1 MHPQSHLS
9 ETGDANHKA
18 ETDHMALTFEPGPL
32 AAGAAAFP
40 QSAPVKGGSG
50 EIRYENIVYS
60 ADPGYRPLFL
70 DLRVPQFSNGG
81 FPFPLIIWVHGG
93 GWLHGSRRRQ
103 APNLHRNRV
112 IESMLE
118 GGFAVALVDYRL
130 IEESGFPAQA
140 LDLKAAIR
148 WLRGNASEYGLD
160 PARFALWGESAGA
173 HVVTMTALCDR
184 FGEERTGEFLT
195 ESEDVQA
202 LVSWYGP
209 ADIESLLTLGPTR
222 SQSEES
228 GQRPLSPVQALVDS
242 SAWTAA
248 ELSPV
253 HYVRAGIPPVLIAH
267 GVDDQQ
273 VDVEQSRR
281 FHQVLVNAGATSE
294 YLETAGDHVFV
305 GAAVLPEV
313 TERSLDFLR
322 KHLGI
327 GAFTELDPEIAQM
340 EQLMAA
346 SGDFPIFP
354 PAGQPIDPALARER
368 GAKLRETFYPRQF
381 FDVASVTDGTIPGP
395 AGDIRVRIQKPL
407 GGSDATVVYFHGGGW
422 ILGDLDSHQGNA
434 SRIAAHAKA
443 NVIQVDYRLAPE
455 HPYPAGVEDAIAA
468 FEWVIA
474 HIDQFGDNL
483 NKVVVA
489 GDSAGGNLAAIVA
502 QHCRAS
508 GIRLAAQFLIYPATD
523 LTEAADS
530 AMLEYLGPK
539 AATIAQ
545 DPRVSPAMA
554 DRLDGL
560 APAIIGVGTHDFLYE
575 DNVRYARA
583 LTDAGVT
590 VIFRQYLT
598 LNHGFFSYGN
608 VSAASDQAAEQ
619 LCQDLH
625 NILHS

>member
-1 MHPQSHLS
+1 
-9 ETGDANHKA
+9 
-18 ETDHMALTFEPGPL
+18 MAFTTQPGPL
-32 AAGAAAFP
+32 ADGTVAFP
-40 QSAPVKGGSG
+40 QSPPTTG
-50 EIRYENIVYS
+50 EAGEVRYDNIVYS

-70 DLRVPQFSNGG
+70 DLRVPQSAGAEC
-81 FPFPLIIWVHGG
+81 PCPLIIWVHGG
-93 GWLHGSRRRQ
+93 GWLYGSRRRQ

-130 IEESGFPAQA
+130 IREEGFPAQSM
-140 LDLKAAIR
+140 DLKAAIR
-148 WLRGNASEYGLD
+148 WLRGHAGEYGLD
-160 PARFALWGESAGA
+160 AARFALWGESAGA
-173 HVVTMTALCDR
+173 HVAAMTALCDR
-184 FGEERTGEFLT
+184 FGEERTGEFLA
-195 ESEDVQA
+195 ESEEVQA

-209 ADIESLLTLGPTR
+209 ADIESLLESVSTHR
-222 SQSEES
+222 QSEES
-228 GQRPLSPVQALVDS
+228 GSQAVSPVRALVES
-242 SAWTAA
+242 TAWSAA
-248 ELSPV
+248 ELSPIQ
-253 HYVRAGIPPVLIAH
+253 YARAGGPPVFIAH
-267 GVDDQQ
+267 GTDDQQ
-273 VDVEQSRR
+273 VNVKQSRS
-281 FHQVLVNAGATSE
+281 FHNALVNAGANSE
-294 YLETAGDHVFV
+294 YLETAGDHVFA
-305 GAAVLPEV
+305 GAPVLAEV
-313 TERSLDFLR
+313 TERTLDFLQ
-322 KHLGI
+322 KHLGP
-327 GAFTELDPEIAQM
+327 GMSADLDPDIVQM

-346 SGDFPIFP
+346 SGQFPIFP
-354 PAGQPIDPALARER
+354 PAGQPLDPALARER

-381 FDVASVTDGTIPGP
+381 FDVESVIDRTIPGP
-395 AGDIRVRIQKPL
+395 AGDIRIRVQKPL

-434 SRIAAHAKA
+434 SRIAAHAQA
-443 NVIQVDYRLAPE
+443 NVVQVDYRLAPE
-455 HPYPAGVEDAIAA
+455 NPYPAGVEDAIAA

-474 HIDQFGDNL
+474 HIGQFGDNL

-523 LTEAADS
+523 LSEAADS

-539 AATIAQ
+539 AATIAK
-545 DPRVSPAMA
+545 DPQVSPALA

-560 APAIIGVGTHDFLYE
+560 APAIIGVGAHDFLYE

-590 VIFRQYLT
+590 VIFRHYPT

-608 VSAASDQAAEQ
+608 VSAASDQAAKQ

-625 NILHS
+625 TILHA

>member
-1 MHPQSHLS
+1 V
-9 ETGDANHKA
+9 
-18 ETDHMALTFEPGPL
+18 
-32 AAGAAAFP
+32 
-40 QSAPVKGGSG
+40 PVKGGSG
-50 EIRYENIVYS
+50 EFRYDNIVYS
-60 ADPGYRPLFL
+60 AEPGYRPLFL
-70 DLRVPQFSNGG
+70 DLRVPQSASAE
-81 FPFPLIIWVHGG
+81 FPCPLIIWVHGG

-130 IEESGFPAQA
+130 IEEEGFPAQA

-148 WLRGNASEYGLD
+148 WLRGRAGEYGFD

-173 HVVTMTALCDR
+173 HVAAMTTLCDR
-184 FGEERTGEFLT
+184 FGEERTGEFLA

-209 ADIESLLTLGPTR
+209 ADIESLLASVPAST
-222 SQSEES
+222 QSEES
-228 GQRPLSPVQALVDS
+228 GIRAANPVQALVES
-242 SAWTAA
+242 SAWSAA

-253 HYVRAGIPPVLIAH
+253 QYVRAGAPPVFIAH
-267 GVDDQQ
+267 GTDDQQ
-273 VDVEQSRR
+273 VTVEQSRS
-281 FHQVLVNAGATSE
+281 FHRALVNAGANSE

-305 GAAVLPEV
+305 GAPVLPEV

-322 KHLGI
+322 KHLGP
-327 GAFTELDPEIAQM
+327 GAFTDLDPDIAQM
-340 EQLMAA
+340 EKLMAA
-346 SGDFPIFP
+346 SGQFPIFP
-354 PAGQPIDPALARER
+354 PAGQPLDPAVARDR
-368 GAKLRETFYPRQF
+368 GVKLREAFYPRQF

-395 AGDIRVRIQKPL
+395 AGDIRIRIQKPL

-422 ILGDLDSHQGNA
+422 IIGDLDSHQGNA
-434 SRIAAHAKA
+434 SRIAAHAEA
-443 NVIQVDYRLAPE
+443 HIVQIDYRLAPE
-455 HPYPAGVEDAIAA
+455 NPYPAGVEDAIAA

-474 HIDQFGDNL
+474 HIDQFGGNL

-502 QHCRAS
+502 QHCRAA

-523 LTEAADS
+523 LTAAADS
-530 AMLEYLGPK
+530 AMLEYLGPR
-539 AATIAQ
+539 ASILAR
-545 DPRVSPAMA
+545 DPRVSPALA
-554 DRLDGL
+554 ERLDGL
-560 APAIIGVGTHDFLYE
+560 APAIIGVGAHDFLYQ

-583 LTDAGVT
+583 LSDAGVT
-590 VIFRQYLT
+590 VVFRQYPT
-598 LNHGFFSYGN
+598 LNHGFFSYGH

-625 NILHS
+625 KILHG

>member
-1 MHPQSHLS
+1 
-9 ETGDANHKA
+9 
-18 ETDHMALTFEPGPL
+18 L
-32 AAGAAAFP
+32 AAGTAAFP
-40 QSAPVKGGSG
+40 QSPPVKGGSG
-50 EIRYENIVYS
+50 EVRYDNIVYS
-60 ADPGYRPLFL
+60 AEPGYRPLFL
-70 DLRVPQFSNGG
+70 DLRVPQSASGE
-81 FPFPLIIWVHGG
+81 FPCPLIIWVHGG

-130 IEESGFPAQA
+130 IEEEGFPAQA

-148 WLRGNASEYGLD
+148 WLRGRAGEFGLD
-160 PARFALWGESAGA
+160 TARFALWGESAGA
-173 HVVTMTALCDR
+173 HVAAMTTLCDR
-184 FGEERTGEFLT
+184 FGEERTGEFLA

-209 ADIESLLTLGPTR
+209 ADIESLLDSVPART
-222 SQSEES
+222 QSEES
-228 GQRPLSPVQALVDS
+228 GIRNVSPVRALVES
-242 SAWTAA
+242 SAWSAA

-253 HYVRAGIPPVLIAH
+253 QYARAGVPPVFIAH
-267 GVDDQQ
+267 GTDDQQ
-273 VDVEQSRR
+273 VNVEQSRS
-281 FHQVLVNAGATSE
+281 FHQALVKAGANSE

-305 GAAVLPEV
+305 GAPVLPEV

-322 KHLGI
+322 KHLGP
-327 GAFTELDPEIAQM
+327 GAFTDLDPDIAQM

-346 SGDFPIFP
+346 SGQFPIFP
-354 PAGQPIDPALARER
+354 PAGQPLDPAVARDQ
-368 GAKLRETFYPRQF
+368 GVQLRENFYPRQF
-381 FDVASVTDGTIPGP
+381 FDVESVIDGTIPGP
-395 AGDIRVRIQKPL
+395 AGDLKVRIQKPL

-422 ILGDLDSHQGNA
+422 IIGDLDSHQGNA
-434 SRIAAHAKA
+434 SRIAAHATA
-443 NVIQVDYRLAPE
+443 NVVQVDYRLAPE
-455 HPYPAGVEDAIAA
+455 NPYPAGVEDAIAA

-474 HIDQFGDNL
+474 HIEQFGGNL

-502 QHCRAS
+502 QHCRAI

-523 LTEAADS
+523 LTAAVDS
-530 AMLEYLGPK
+530 AMLEYLGPR
-539 AATIAQ
+539 ASSLARA
-545 DPRVSPAMA
+545 PRVSPALA
-554 DRLDGL
+554 ERLDGL
-560 APAIIGVGTHDFLYE
+560 APAIIGVGAHDFLYQ

-590 VIFRQYLT
+590 VIFRQYPT

-625 NILHS
+625 KILHA

>member
-1 MHPQSHLS
+1 
-9 ETGDANHKA
+9 
-18 ETDHMALTFEPGPL
+18 MAFTTQPGPL
-32 AAGAAAFP
+32 SAGTAAFP
-40 QSAPVKGGSG
+40 QSVPVTGGAG
-50 EIRYENIVYS
+50 EVRYDNIVYS

-70 DLRVPQFSNGG
+70 DLRVPQSASVEY
-81 FPFPLIIWVHGG
+81 PCPLIIWVHGG

-112 IESMLE
+112 IESMLD

-130 IEESGFPAQA
+130 IQEEGFPAQSM
-140 LDLKAAIR
+140 DLKAAIR
-148 WLRGNASEYGLD
+148 WLRGQAGEYRLD

-173 HVVTMTALCDR
+173 HVAAMTTLCDR
-184 FGEERTGEFLT
+184 FGKERTGEFLA

-209 ADIESLLTLGPTR
+209 ADIESLLDSVPASIQL
-222 SQSEES
+222 EES
-228 GQRPLSPVQALVDS
+228 GIRAGNPVRALVNS
-242 SAWTAA
+242 SNWSAA

-253 HYVRAGIPPVLIAH
+253 KYVKAGGPPVFIAH

-273 VDVEQSRR
+273 VSVEQSRR
-281 FHQVLVNAGATSE
+281 FHQALVNAGANSE

-305 GAAVLPEV
+305 GAGVLPEV

-322 KHLGI
+322 KHLGL
-327 GAFTELDPEIAQM
+327 GAFTDLDPDIAQM

-346 SGDFPIFP
+346 SGEFPIFP
-354 PAGQPIDPALARER
+354 PAGQPFDPALARAR
-368 GAKLRETFYPRQF
+368 GAKLRDTFYPRQF
-381 FDVASVTDGTIPGP
+381 FDVESVTDGTIPGP
-395 AGDIRVRIQKPL
+395 AGNIRVRIQKPL

-422 ILGDLDSHQGNA
+422 IIGDLDSHQGNA

-443 NVIQVDYRLAPE
+443 HVVQVDYRLAPE
-455 HPYPAGVEDAIAA
+455 NPYPASVEDAIAA

-474 HIDQFGDNL
+474 HIDQFGGNL

-523 LTEAADS
+523 LTAAADS
-530 AMLEYLGPK
+530 AMLEYLGPRGSTL
-539 AATIAQ
+539 AY
-545 DPRVSPAMA
+545 DPRVSPALA
-554 DRLDGL
+554 ERLDGL
-560 APAIIGVGTHDFLYE
+560 APAIIGVGAHDFLYQ

-583 LTDAGVT
+583 LSSAGVT
-590 VIFRQYLT
+590 VIFRQYPT

-608 VSAASDQAAEQ
+608 ISAASDQAAEQ

-625 NILHS
+625 KILHA